1 MDETKQVRQFAD
13 NTTMLK
19 AYEEFVKFVNDNR
32 DNWEYLPS
40 SCMADVEGLRAII
53 TEKWPIDKM
62 RHYKQM
68 KQSLGKALE
77 EVRQALRKRIEDKLT
92 AQDAEVAAHAAA
104 NKVEYVSNVRAAITR
119 ATISSNIAV
128 LQANELSNDWF
139 TAEISRINAEV
150 ARRNQPKPK
159 PNTGGGDETKPT
171 SRVVPFRLQT
181 PSLSN
186 IKNADDIEA
195 YLNRLRKQLT
205 NKLANLN
212 SGDEI
217 QVL

>member
-40 SCMADVEGLRAII
+40 SSMADVEGLRAII

-150 ARRNQPKPK
+150 ARRNPPKSK

-186 IKNADDIEA
+186 IKNADDLEA
-195 YLNRLRKQLT
+195 YLNRLRKQIT

-212 SGDEI
+212 SGDDI

>member
-1 MDETKQVRQFAD
+1 MT
-13 NTTMLK
+13 
-19 AYEEFVKFVNDNR
+19 
-32 DNWEYLPS
+32 P
-40 SCMADVEGLRAII
+40 
-53 TEKWPIDKM
+53 
-62 RHYKQM
+62 
-68 KQSLGKALE
+68 
-77 EVRQALRKRIEDKLT
+77 
-92 AQDAEVAAHAAA
+92 QDAEVAAHAAA
-104 NKVEYVSNVRAAITR
+104 NDVEYASNVRAAITR
-119 ATISSNIAV
+119 ATVSSNIAV

-139 TAEISRINAEV
+139 TAEISHINAEV

-159 PNTGGGDETKPT
+159 PNTGDGGEPKPT
-171 SRVVPFRLQT
+171 SRVVTFRLQT

-195 YLNRLRKQLT
+195 YLNRLRKQLI